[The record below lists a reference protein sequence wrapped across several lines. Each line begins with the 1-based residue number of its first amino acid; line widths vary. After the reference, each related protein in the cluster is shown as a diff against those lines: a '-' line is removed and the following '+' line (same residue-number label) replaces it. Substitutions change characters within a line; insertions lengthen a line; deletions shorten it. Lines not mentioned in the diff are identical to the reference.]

1 MWPGP
6 SRSRSRPTG
15 GRRPGRRR
23 PAPGCGACSRW
34 RASTSCHRGTG
45 WCCCRWRSGRTG
57 STCATRSPTPPRSRR
72 VTCRG
77 PGSSAAARCPTGPGP
92 STATG
97 SAAPRPTAWSGST
110 STPSCRRPRRAP
122 RCWSCAS
129 CRRRTARPS
138 SGRWSSAP
146 SSSEGAAV
154 SHRVQV
160 SNPDKV
166 LFPDDAIT
174 KGDLVAY
181 YRTVAPRMLP
191 LVSGRPVTMQR
202 FPDGIGRGGFLQKQ
216 IGRHFPDWFE
226 RVTAPN
232 RRTRQATVRDQV
244 TYPVCR
250 HADDLAYLANQG
262 CITPHVWLS
271 RTPDIHQPDQ
281 MVFDLDPASD
291 DLGVL
296 RSASRGLHVVV
307 PLVPAA
313 DTDTVKVVSM
323 AMAEVLAAR
332 HPDDFTTEGRIANR
346 HGRLYLEIGR
356 NGYAQPMAAPYAVR
370 GLPGAPVSV
379 PLDWSELDDFVPGR
393 HTLRTIADRLAAP
406 DPWAGMDAAASRLDR
421 AGARLDELR

>member
-1 MWPGP
+1 M
-6 SRSRSRPTG
+6 SDRV
-15 GRRPGRRR
+15 
-23 PAPGCGACSRW
+23 
-34 RASTSCHRGTG
+34 
-45 WCCCRWRSGRTG
+45 
-57 STCATRSPTPPRSRR
+57 R
-72 VTCRG
+72 VTH
-77 PGSSAAARCPTGPGP
+77 P
-92 STATG
+92 
-97 SAAPRPTAWSGST
+97 
-110 STPSCRRPRRAP
+110 
-122 RCWSCAS
+122 
-129 CRRRTARPS
+129 
-138 SGRWSSAP
+138 
-146 SSSEGAAV
+146 E
-154 SHRVQV
+154 
-160 SNPDKV
+160 KV
-166 LFPDDAIT
+166 LFPGDGIT

-296 RSASRGLHVVV
+296 RSAAAALHGLLDELGLASFLKSSGSRGLHVVV

-346 HGRLYLEIGR
+346 HGRLYLDIGR
-356 NGYAQPMAAPYAVR
+356 NGYAQTMAAPYAVR